1 MTAPNLYCDCRVVIV
16 EYDCPHSVIVEYDCP
31 HSVFLEYDCPHS
43 VLVLAEEEIVAIDL
57 ETEGWPSY
65 KLPYLCSLHSSAITC
80 AQHVGNIPEQLV
92 TKISDAG
99 EQQMPNFSTRVSKTS
114 EF

>member
-1 MTAPNLYCDCRVVIV
+1 MISCVERVSGVIV
-16 EYDCPHSVIVEYDCP
+16 
-31 HSVFLEYDCPHS
+31 EYDCPHS

-99 EQQMPNFSTRVSKTS
+99 EQQMPNFSTRVSKT
-114 EF
+114 F